1 VVIGKRLIWVNL
13 ASKLARVNEN
23 PTFLEYN
30 APMTALHQSLSVAEY
45 LEMEERSEER
55 HEYVDGQLLAMAGE
69 TRQHNDIVGNIYVA
83 LREQARARGCR
94 VQFETVKVPV
104 SASKYRYPDVFVSC
118 APPDD
123 DARLERNPCLI
134 VEVMSESTKGI
145 DLGDK
150 LQEYMR
156 IPSLE
161 RYLIVA
167 QDKRSGLLYKRMP
180 NGWVVQILEQN
191 AEIDVPCL
199 ETSITLEQIY
209 VGLEIPISTQ
219 G

>member
-1 VVIGKRLIWVNL
+1 
-13 ASKLARVNEN
+13 
-23 PTFLEYN
+23 
-30 APMTALHQSLSVAEY
+30 MTALRQSLSVAEY

-69 TRQHNDIVGNIYVA
+69 TRQHNDIVGNIYVS
-83 LREQARARGCR
+83 LRDQARARGCR

-104 SASKYRYPDVFVSC
+104 SAQRYRYPDVFVSC

-156 IPSLE
+156 ISSLE

-167 QDKRSGLLYKRMP
+167 QDTRSGLLYKRMP
-180 NGWVVQILEQN
+180 NGWVVQILEHN
-191 AEIDVPCL
+191 AEIDIPCL
-199 ETSITLEQIY
+199 ETTITLEQIY
-209 VGLEIPISTQ
+209 AGLEIPVSAH

>member
-1 VVIGKRLIWVNL
+1 MTRDWNL
-13 ASKLARVNEN
+13 R
-23 PTFLEYN
+23 LEYN
-30 APMTALHQSLSVAEY
+30 ALMTALHQSLSVAEY

-83 LREQARARGCR
+83 LREPARSRGCR

-104 SASKYRYPDVFVSC
+104 SARKYRYPDVFVSC

-191 AEIDVPCL
+191 AEIDIPCL

-209 VGLEIPISTQ
+209 AGLEIPVSPQ